1 MVSNTL
7 PWPKGALCIVSAACH
22 DRTLFMISDA
32 LASRLETNTPAFS
45 GTVAEWQRGRP
56 VGRHVRA
63 VAQAPLARQ
72 NTA

>member
-1 MVSNTL
+1 
-7 PWPKGALCIVSAACH
+7 
-22 DRTLFMISDA
+22 MISDA